1 MGKRVRNGNLKF
13 PSSAI
18 KMVRVNSLIKEI
30 LRSAFATDGVKL
42 DVIEVTKKPAL
53 ATRQD
58 AIPQY
63 NNNLDQQF
71 HAMLGIS
78 NKHLRIFQ
86 LLLDCCA

>member
-1 MGKRVRNGNLKF
+1 MHSDN
-13 PSSAI
+13 
-18 KMVRVNSLIKEI
+18 
-30 LRSAFATDGVKL
+30 VKL
-42 DVIEVTKKPAL
+42 DVIEVTTMNRNQRVSL
-53 ATRQD
+53 SIATRQD